1 MKLLK
6 IFFIKLLFTSHILF
20 SEVEVTTIDAWR
32 IVNAGAHALIVNK
45 FAEGDSM
52 NGFYFEMSRPHCLCE
67 TPTFV
72 MYSPEEEDFIRPEED
87 TEITA
92 WLRTDLKKWHEITL
106 NVFLAL
112 DERKQNV
119 LRLRGNFPSLR
130 DAKFIELDSIYG
142 KDKWVIKDINHSMK
156 QATKLCESFIPY
168 IDEKATKTKGKK
180 V

>member
-20 SEVEVTTIDAWR
+20 SEIEVTTIDAWR
-32 IVNAGAHALIVNK
+32 IVNAGSHALIVNK

-72 MYSPEEEDFIRPEED
+72 MYSPEDEDFIRPEED

-112 DERKQNV
+112 DERRQNV

-130 DAKFIELDSIYG
+130 DAKFIELDSVYG

-168 IDEKATKTKGKK
+168 IDEEATKTKGKK

>member
-1 MKLLK
+1 MNFSKIILIILLS
-6 IFFIKLLFTSHILF
+6 TSHLLL
-20 SEVEVTTIDAWR
+20 SELEITTIDAWR
-32 IVNAGAHALIVNK
+32 IVNAGPHTLIANK

-67 TPTFV
+67 NPTFV
-72 MYSPEEEDFIRPEED
+72 MYSPDAEDFIRPKED

-112 DERKQNV
+112 EERQQNI
-119 LRLRGNFPSLR
+119 LRIHGNFPSLR
-130 DAKFIELDSIYG
+130 DAKVIELDSVYG
-142 KDKWVIKDINHSMK
+142 KDKWIIKNLNHSMK

-168 IDEKATKTKGKK
+168 IEEEATKTKGKK

>member
-1 MKLLK
+1 MRLLK

-20 SEVEVTTIDAWR
+20 SEIEVTTIDAWR

-67 TPTFV
+67 TPSFII
-72 MYSPEEEDFIRPEED
+72 YSPDNEDFVRPDED

-92 WLRTDLKKWHEITL
+92 WLRTDLKKWHEVTL
-106 NVFLAL
+106 NVYLAL
-112 DERKQNV
+112 EERNQNV
-119 LRLRGNFPSLR
+119 LRLRGSFPSLR
-130 DAKFIELDSIYG
+130 NAKILELDSVYG
-142 KDKWVIKDINHSMK
+142 KDKWIIKNINHSMN

-168 IDEKATKTKGKK
+168 IEEEEAKETGKE

>member
-32 IVNAGAHALIVNK
+32 IVNAGSHALIVNK

-52 NGFYFEMSRPHCLCE
+52 NGFYFEMIRPHCLCK

-72 MYSPEEEDFIRPEED
+72 MYSPEDEDFIRPEED

-130 DAKFIELDSIYG
+130 DAKFIELDSVYG

-168 IDEKATKTKGKK
+168 IDEEATKTKGKK